1 MSKFLTPE
9 VVAALASEDAYCQ
22 SRWKQADLLV
32 GRTYD
37 ERSIDEWIL
46 YMEDYLQEA
55 RHQATRGDETAAL
68 HTLRKVV
75 NMGVTCMAKHGAFKR
90 SGF

>member
-9 VVAALASEDAYCQ
+9 VVSALESEDAYCQ
-22 SRWKQADLLV
+22 SRWKAGTPN
-32 GRTYD
+32 GRPYD
-37 ERSIDEWIL
+37 DRSLDEWIL

-55 RHQATRGDETAAL
+55 RHQSTRGDEPAAL

-75 NMGVTCMAKHGAFKR
+75 NMGVTCMARHGAFSRGEK
-90 SGF
+90 